1 MEKLNKINK
10 LINKLYYNLFIE
22 NFKGKIKNNFPEN
35 YYRWDL
41 IKYLINKNNYKNY
54 LEIGCDQNQLF
65 SKIEIENKTGVDPE
79 SGGNIKTT
87 SDDFFLN
94 NAEKF
99 DIIFI
104 DGLHIYEQV
113 KKDILNSINCLNDGG
128 IVLVHDCMPDSLAKQ
143 AVPRFKMKWNGDVWK
158 AIVDLR
164 QNKDLDIYTCEMDE
178 GIGVV
183 KKNKNSEILKLDKP
197 INKLKFKDYYNNYLM
212 EYKDKK
218 IYDKINELFAYY
230 SCSVNKYCSYF
241 S

>member
-10 LINKLYYNLFIE
+10 LINKIYYNLFIE
-22 NFKGKIKNNFPEN
+22 NFKGKIENNFPEN

-41 IKYLINKNNYKNY
+41 IRYLINKNNYKNY

-94 NAEKF
+94 NTEKF

-113 KKDILNSINCLNDGG
+113 KKDILNSINCLNEGG

-178 GIGVV
+178 GIGII

-197 INKLKFKDYYNNYLM
+197 INKLKFKDYYNNY
-212 EYKDKK
+212 KDYLRVISIDEFKEK
-218 IYDKINELFAYY
+218 F
-230 SCSVNKYCSYF
+230 
-241 S
+241 

>member
-1 MEKLNKINK
+1 MIKNLSRKFYRLKTSRNYLRFIKIFHHFFGEKFRKEIELP
-10 LINKLYYNLFIE
+10 KLYNNLIHRKE
-22 NFKGKIKNNFPEN
+22 IINEIIKLKNFN
-35 YYRWDL
+35 D
-41 IKYLINKNNYKNY
+41 Y

-87 SDDFFLN
+87 SDDFFSTN
-94 NAEKF
+94 TKKF

-158 AIVDLR
+158 SIVELRTRNDL
-164 QNKDLDIYTCEMDE
+164 NIITCLTL
-178 GIGVV
+178 
-183 KKNKNSEILKLDKP
+183 NLKQ
-197 INKLKFKDYYNNYLM
+197 
-212 EYKDKK
+212 
-218 IYDKINELFAYY
+218 
-230 SCSVNKYCSYF
+230 V
-241 S
+241 

>member
-10 LINKLYYNLFIE
+10 LINKVYYNLFIE
-22 NFKGKIKNNFPEN
+22 NFKGKIKNNFPGN

-178 GIGVV
+178 GIGII
-183 KKNKNSEILKLDKP
+183 KKNKNSEILKLYKP
-197 INKLKFKDYYNNYLM
+197 INKLKFKDYYNNY
-212 EYKDKK
+212 KDYLRVISIDEFKEK
-218 IYDKINELFAYY
+218 F
-230 SCSVNKYCSYF
+230 
-241 S
+241 